1 MNNDDLACQSSSISG
16 MQCQAMLSGRCFRVN
31 QLNQLLI
38 TTQDVITKF
47 GLNLITAALIF
58 VIGRWVAKILSRFIR
73 QVMSKSRIDPTIV
86 SFTGNI
92 SYYGLVGF
100 VVIAAL
106 NRLGVETASMIA
118 VLGAASLAI
127 GLALQGSLAN
137 LAAGVLL
144 VIFRPF
150 KVGDYIEVA
159 DFAGFVEDIQI
170 LTTTIVGLDNTVAI
184 VPNASISSDKI
195 LNYTQKDIRRVDRM
209 IGISYADD
217 IAKARRVILEE
228 LARDQRILSDPAP
241 QVVVSELGDS
251 SVNLDVRPWVHSAD
265 YWPVYNS
272 LCEAVKIAPR
282 CGGNYDSVPATR
294 YSRISK

>member
-1 MNNDDLACQSSSISG
+1 M
-16 MQCQAMLSGRCFRVN
+16 N

-47 GLNLITAALIF
+47 GLNLITAILIF
-58 VIGRWVAKILSRFIR
+58 VIGRWVAKIFSRFIR
-73 QVMSKSRIDPTIV
+73 QVMLKSRIDPTIV

-195 LNYTQKDIRRVDRM
+195 LNYTQKDIRRVDRV
-209 IGISYADD
+209 IGISYTDD

-228 LARDQRILSDPAP
+228 LARDQRILPDPSP

-251 SVNLDVRPWVHSAD
+251 SVNLDVRPWVNSTD

-272 LCEAVKIAPR
+272 LCEIVKNRLDAEGITIPFPQR
-282 CGGNYDSVPATR
+282 DVHIFNN
-294 YSRISK
+294 